1 MQIADGGVAAVSQQ
15 IESSLVARG
24 VSAIL
29 PLEANRGCQQGFV
42 KIHHGHEVVKLQF
55 TTERLW
61 DNGQVAGM
69 LNTEQIFREALQAI

>member
-1 MQIADGGVAAVSQQ
+1 MQIAEGEVAAVSRQ

-42 KIHHGHEVVKLQF
+42 KIYHEHEVVKLQF

-61 DNGQVAGM
+61 DNRQVVGM
-69 LNTEQIFREALQAI
+69 LNTEQIFREAL